1 MHREG
6 NSNNCIYAVE
16 RSEAQFTLRR
26 AETISADDPMSR
38 KARSVFS
45 YYFPSALHLA
55 VYKRLPSIFN
65 DPTNPNIWL

>member
-45 YYFPSALHLA
+45 YYFPSALHLC
-55 VYKRLPSIFN
+55 
-65 DPTNPNIWL
+65 